1 MKLLTKLAKDQ
12 KVRKVQ
18 LILRI
23 GDDANLLHIVTPLEK
38 DRLLKRDKP
47 LVLVGIAK
55 DMGGAYKVVQEL
67 SEYIVNAHGTISSAL
82 IDKELDIHW
91 D

>member
-1 MKLLTKLAKDQ
+1 MTKLGKDQ
-12 KVRKVQ
+12 KVRKV
-18 LILRI
+18 LLVLRI
-23 GDDANLLHIVTPLEK
+23 GDDRNLLHIVTPSEK
-38 DRLLKRDKP
+38 DKLIKRHKP

-55 DMGGAYKVVQEL
+55 DMSGAYKVVQEI
-67 SEYIVNAHGTISSAL
+67 SEYVVNAHGTISGAL